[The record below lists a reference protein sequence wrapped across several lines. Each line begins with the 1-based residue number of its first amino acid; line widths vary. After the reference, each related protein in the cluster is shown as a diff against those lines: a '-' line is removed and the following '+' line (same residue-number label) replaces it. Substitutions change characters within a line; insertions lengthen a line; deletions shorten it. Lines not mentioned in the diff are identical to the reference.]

1 MSSNSIL
8 AIRKFIRGED
18 DPTIKEIYQLALSSE
33 AQAIASGL
41 NAIPLP
47 QFNNLIEI
55 DVFKARLLL
64 IDTLRFQELNTV
76 KITELAMREAVSG
89 DTPKIN
95 LVLESD
101 LNNPSGL
108 KLKSPTENEI
118 VNAVRLQFS
127 ANNLILELLNKNVL
141 KILLSVNL

>member
-101 LNNPSGL
+101 SNNPNGL

-118 VNAVRLQFS
+118 VNAVRLQFL